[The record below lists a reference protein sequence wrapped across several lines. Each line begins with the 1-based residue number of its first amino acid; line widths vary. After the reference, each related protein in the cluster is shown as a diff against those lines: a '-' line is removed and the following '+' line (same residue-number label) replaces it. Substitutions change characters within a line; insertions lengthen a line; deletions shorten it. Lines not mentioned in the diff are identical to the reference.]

1 MKDSFTLLGKI
12 TLTQLQPKGLIIET
26 PSGEIFDP
34 SRLMETN
41 HLVLTPQGIETIT
54 PEGARILDIHHLEH
68 PGKAYDDDD
77 LVCIGFTSHYAAMRE
92 RFGAHMQDGAAGE
105 NIIIDSQ
112 QEIWPDDLGTRI
124 AIENSQTGQ
133 ISFLQ
138 VTRFAAPCAEFSHF
152 AADSQDQ
159 RLPAKELKDTLQ
171 FLGNGRRG
179 FLLVLG
185 AGQESFTVQP
195 GDLVYTIPGTE

>member
-1 MKDSFTLLGKI
+1 VKDALTLLGKI
-12 TLTQLQPKGLIIET
+12 TVTQLQPDGLIIET
-26 PSGEIFDP
+26 PTGELYDP
-34 SRLMETN
+34 SRLMAAS
-41 HLVLTPQGIETIT
+41 HLVLTPQGIETIS
-54 PEGARILDIHHLEH
+54 PEGERILDIHHLEH

-92 RFGAHMQDGAAGE
+92 RFGAHMVDGAAGE

-112 QEIWPDDLGTRI
+112 KEIWPDELGQRI
-124 AIENSQTGQ
+124 AIENNQTGQ
-133 ISFLQ
+133 VSFLE

-152 AADSQDQ
+152 AAHSQDT
-159 RLPAKELKDTLQ
+159 RMPAKELKDTLQ

-185 AGQESFTVQP
+185 DGQESFTVQP
-195 GDLVYTIPGTE
+195 GDLVYTVS